1 MKKHFLY
8 LSLFLCFVQFPLQAD
23 DKSLE
28 DQITEAKE
36 MLEQEKISNVELKAE
51 LAARESEAGTLKQKL
66 KEIEDKIEA
75 LKKEHGL
82 N

>member
-1 MKKHFLY
+1 MKKRFLY
-8 LSLFLCFVQFPLQAD
+8 LYIFLCFIQFPLQAD

-28 DQITEAKE
+28 DQIAEAKD

-66 KEIEDKIEA
+66 GEIEDKIEA

-82 N
+82 D

>member
-1 MKKHFLY
+1 MKQRLFYLY
-8 LSLFLCFVQFPLQAD
+8 IFLCLVQFPLQAA

-28 DQITEAKE
+28 DQVAEVKE
-36 MLEQEKISNVELKAE
+36 MLEQEKITNVELKAE
-51 LAARESEAGTLKQKL
+51 LAARETEAGTLKQKL
-66 KEIEDKIEA
+66 SKIENRIET